1 MTRTLGMGAL
11 DPSTLRF
18 EDSELEDSFQL
29 EEGQAGLSGY
39 RIITGATVLLWAL
52 AAVLIPLGTD
62 ISAKLSGVGGGVMAL
77 VGLGCF
83 AASRWARSMNRQ
95 HALAS
100 SLTSANGLVILVL
113 ATAGQVVQGF
123 AVSGIML
130 LYMFGFVSRTR
141 FVYALVRTVV
151 IAIGF
156 CLVWVTYDGPG
167 SLLMDAFFLAA
178 ASVGSLVGLR
188 LIERNRRRVWH
199 QSLVIEEQSAAIEME
214 RSESER
220 LLLNVLPAAVS
231 KRLRQGENPIA
242 DDFPHVTVLFADI
255 VGFTAMTSALA
266 ADEVITMLSGLFS
279 MFDDLVAERDLEKI
293 KTVGDA
299 YMAVGGLPDELPDHA
314 IRVVDLAMAMQ
325 ACTGTSDH
333 FPGLSLRIGVHSG
346 PVAGG
351 VIGTRKF
358 AYDVWG
364 TTVNIAARLEST
376 GIPGRIHV
384 SEETRSLTC
393 EAFEFESRGVIE
405 LRGLEPRT
413 TYLVSKPLE
422 ERLWGDRTLTAPV
435 QHGR

>member
-1 MTRTLGMGAL
+1 MIRTIDRGAL
-11 DPSTLRF
+11 HSFTLRF
-18 EDSELEDSFQL
+18 QDAELEVDFQR
-29 EEGQAGLSGY
+29 EEGRAGLSGY

-52 AAVLIPLGTD
+52 AAVLIPLGTG
-62 ISAKLSGVGGGVMAL
+62 ISTELSVLVGGVMAV
-77 VGLGCF
+77 VGLTCF
-83 AASRWARSMNRQ
+83 AASSWARTMNRQ

-100 SLTSANGLVILVL
+100 FLTSANGLVILIL

-130 LYMFGFVSRTR
+130 LYIFGFVSRTR
-141 FVYALVRTVV
+141 FVFALVRTVV

-156 CLVWVTYDGPG
+156 GLVWVSYVGSE
-167 SLLMDAFFLAA
+167 SLLMDAFFLAT

-199 QSLVIEEQSAAIEME
+199 QRLVIEEQSAAIEME
-214 RSESER
+214 RAESER

-242 DDFPHVTVLFADI
+242 DDYPSVTVLFADI
-255 VGFTAMTSALA
+255 VGFTAMTSALS

-279 MFDDLVAERDLEKI
+279 MFDDLVAERGLEKI
-293 KTVGDA
+293 KTIGDA
-299 YMAVGGLPDELPDHA
+299 YMAVGGLPDPLPDHA
-314 IRVVDLAMAMQ
+314 IRVVDLAVAMQ
-325 ACTGTSDH
+325 ACTGWSEH

-346 PVAGG
+346 PVSGG

-364 TTVNIAARLEST
+364 TTVNVAARLEST

-384 SEETRSLTC
+384 SEETHNLTHR
-393 EAFEFESRGVIE
+393 AFEFESRGVVE
-405 LRGLEPRT
+405 LRGVGPRT
-413 TYLVSKPLE
+413 TYLVSEPSQPIP
-422 ERLWGDRTLTAPV
+422 WGNRTVATPA
-435 QHGR
+435 